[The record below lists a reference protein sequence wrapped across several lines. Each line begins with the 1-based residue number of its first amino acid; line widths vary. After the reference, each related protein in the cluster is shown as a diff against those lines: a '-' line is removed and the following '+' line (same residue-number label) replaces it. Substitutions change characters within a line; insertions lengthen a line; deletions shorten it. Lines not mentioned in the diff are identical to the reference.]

1 MDPIMF
7 SLFGIDIHWYSVLIL
22 VGIIIGI
29 ILLEREA
36 KKFKYP
42 KDLIFNIC
50 FWAIIIGIIGA
61 RLYYVIFNF
70 SYYKNNLL
78 EIFAI
83 WNGGLAIHGG
93 IIAGALTVIFF
104 AKKCHLNF
112 LKLLDMA
119 IPSLI
124 LAQAIG
130 RWGNFFNGE
139 AHGIA
144 TTYAELKNLLVPEFI
159 INGMNIGGIY
169 YLPTFYFESLW
180 CLLGFIILLII
191 RRMKY
196 IKIGATTC
204 IYLMWYS
211 LGRFFIEA
219 WRTDSLML
227 GGFKVAQ
234 IISIILFIVG
244 LGYLIYLS
252 RKGKYENLYND
263 INAKRI
269 VKKDGKKNV

>member
-1 MDPIMF
+1 MDPVMF
-7 SLFGIDIHWYSVLIL
+7 RLFGLDIRWYSILIL
-22 VGIIIGI
+22 IGMIVGFF
-29 ILLEREA
+29 LAEKEA

-42 KDLIFNIC
+42 KDLIFNIA
-50 FWAIIIGIIGA
+50 FWAIIMGIIGA
-61 RLYYVIFNF
+61 RVYYVIFNI

-78 EIFAI
+78 EVFAI

-93 IIAGALTVIFF
+93 LIAGTLTVIFF
-104 AKKCHLNF
+104 ARKYHLNF
-112 LKLLDMA
+112 LKLLDIA
-119 IPSLI
+119 VPSII

-144 TTYAELKNLLVPEFI
+144 TTYTQLKNLFVPEFI
-159 INGMNIGGIY
+159 IEGMNIGGIY

-180 CLLGFIILLII
+180 CLLGFVVLILI
-191 RRMKY
+191 RKYKY
-196 IKIGATTC
+196 IKIGATTS

-234 IISIILFIVG
+234 IISIIMFITG
-244 LGYLIYLS
+244 LTYLIILS

-263 INAKRI
+263 INEKRV
-269 VKKDGKKNV
+269 VKKGKKKNV